1 MDGDMSDIVIVA
13 DIGIADIEVLDLHQY
28 FVVLAHHP
36 CGSHEWLARAESGQ
50 LRCSQQVTC
59 LSGCTL
65 QPRGL
70 NEVMDGDMSDIVIVA
85 DIGIADIEVLDIV
98 ISTVVSIAIVPVD
111 I

>member
-1 MDGDMSDIVIVA
+1 MVSKDD
-13 DIGIADIEVLDLHQY
+13 EVLVQ
-28 FVVLAHHP
+28 VSGGSELALYP
-36 CGSHEWLARAESGQ
+36 CLNIIGGI
-50 LRCSQQVTC
+50 
-59 LSGCTL
+59 

-98 ISTVVSIAIVPVD
+98 IPTVVSIAIVPVD